1 MPKLIN
7 ADPATQ
13 GNNSNNTPIDEPDW
27 IRSFVDKLAGG
38 AASPPQASTPFTDF
52 DGLMKHLPMYGER
65 SLRELLKKKI
75 LPTIRP
81 PGSRKLAFHLPSID
95 AAMIRFQRG
104 GIE

>member
-1 MPKLIN
+1 MVKIK
-7 ADPATQ
+7 
-13 GNNSNNTPIDEPDW
+13 NSNNDDSLAKTESPNNI
-27 IRSFVDKLAGG
+27 AGG
-38 AASPPQASTPFTDF
+38 AASTTQASTPFTDF

-81 PGSRKLAFHLPSID
+81 PGSRKLAFHLPSVD
-95 AAMIRFQRG
+95 AAMMRFQRG